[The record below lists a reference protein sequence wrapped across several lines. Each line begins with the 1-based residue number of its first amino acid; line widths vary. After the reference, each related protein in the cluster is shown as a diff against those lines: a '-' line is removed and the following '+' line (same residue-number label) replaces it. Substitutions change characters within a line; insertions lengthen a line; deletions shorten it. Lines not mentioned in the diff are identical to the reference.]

1 MVITGPQKQKAT
13 FGVRAAGC
21 VTLFWLV
28 GAEAT
33 GNLVLRIS
41 CSAWRYHPPPGWGPQ
56 FCRRTQ
62 RYCYAYF
69 LSRNQD
75 SASRLFHHLL
85 LLCFCIPPFPDQQL
99 FELLR
104 EATVAWLREGQGGW
118 MKPRSYR
125 QEMKNTEQICTLEP
139 HRILLSFNSGNCETM
154 TLITSCQ
161 NGA

>member
-1 MVITGPQKQKAT
+1 MVVITGPQKQKAT

-21 VTLFWLV
+21 VSFFWLI
-28 GAEAT
+28 GGGQQSGT
-33 GNLVLRIS
+33 PGIL
-41 CSAWRYHPPPGWGPQ
+41 CSAWSYHPPPGWGPL

-75 SASRLFHHLL
+75 SASRLFHHL
-85 LLCFCIPPFPDQQL
+85 IAPPLFPYPSL
-99 FELLR
+99 PWS
-104 EATVAWLREGQGGW
+104 ATVWICCLGLREGQGGW